1 MTSNE
6 NHERKMLINKELL
19 KLWILERV
27 KNIETRSDLA
37 KDLDEVHKLFGMK
50 EVLEQLLEDFNLVE
64 LDMSGV
70 KLLKDF

>member
-1 MTSNE
+1 
-6 NHERKMLINKELL
+6 MLINKELL

-27 KNIETRSDLA
+27 KNIESRSNLA

>member
-27 KNIETRSDLA
+27 KNIETRSNFA

-64 LDMSGV
+64 LDMSSV